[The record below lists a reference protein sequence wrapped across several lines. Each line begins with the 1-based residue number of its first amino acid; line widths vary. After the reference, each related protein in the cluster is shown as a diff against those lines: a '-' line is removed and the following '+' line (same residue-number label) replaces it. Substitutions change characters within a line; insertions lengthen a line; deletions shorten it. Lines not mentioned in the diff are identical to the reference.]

1 MIEIEIHNVNC
12 IATGAEKYPQVM
24 HCLETLSP
32 GYQYTYLF
40 KSGKWNGKVNLF
52 NKNTFPTGLLS
63 LIFATIEEFK
73 IPHNIIDKRVVK
85 AISLSPSPVALRD
98 YQEDVVNK
106 CIYNM
111 WGNTWWPRGVI
122 QVATGGGKTEIAA
135 DIICKMDVPTLFLV
149 HRQDLETQ
157 ALERFIPYGI
167 DAGPLENIGNQLVTV
182 TTIQSLMSWN
192 MDFSKNYETAKG
204 EKIERSDEWLE
215 RKNNKQVKQAEY
227 IKSKLEEIEQVFI
240 DEAHLVAAQAE
251 NMNMFSTALSLMPN
265 AYARWGL
272 TATPFLRD
280 KLHNWM
286 LEGATGPA
294 LAQITNREL
303 IDMGYLSEAFVDIF
317 VMKKD
322 SSIDNSWP
330 RCYDWGIV
338 THRERNQHIVDCY
351 NTYPG
356 PVLILVSKIGHGE
369 LLEKLLAK
377 AGHIAPFLSGKST
390 ASERKKAIK
399 RLKSGDLM
407 GVIASTIWDEGI
419 DISNIGTVILAG
431 GGKSE
436 IKNLQRLGR
445 GLRRADGKPNLRLV
459 DFMDSSPAIL
469 KKHSS
474 IREKLWKD
482 QGFTLNYV
490 R

>member
-1 MIEIEIHNVNC
+1 MIDIEIHNVNC

-63 LIFATIEEFK
+63 AVYQTIHEFK
-73 IPHNIIDKRVVK
+73 IPHTVTDKRVAK
-85 AISLSPSPVALRD
+85 AITLHDSPVVLRP
-98 YQEDVVNK
+98 YQEEVVQK
-106 CIYNM
+106 CLFNM
-111 WGNTWWPRGVI
+111 WSDTWWPRGVI

-135 DIICKMDVPTLFLV
+135 DIICKTMVPTLFLV

-157 ALERFIPYGI
+157 AIERFVPFGI
-167 DAGPLENIGNQLVTV
+167 DAGTIENIGHQLVTV
-182 TTIQSLMSWN
+182 TTVQSLMSWN
-192 MDFSKNYETAKG
+192 MEFAKNYETSEG
-204 EKIERSDEWLE
+204 EKIERSEEWLE
-215 RKNNKQVKQAEY
+215 RKAKKQDRQAKF
-227 IKSKLEEIEQVFI
+227 IKERLTEIDQVFI
-240 DEAHLVAAQAE
+240 DEAHLIAAKAE

-265 AYARWGL
+265 AYMRWGL

-294 LAQITNREL
+294 LAHITNREL

-317 VMKKD
+317 VMPKCPDIPKD
-322 SSIDNSWP
+322 WP

-338 THRERNQHIVDCY
+338 TNGTRNEKIVECY
-351 NTYPG
+351 ANYPG
-356 PVLILVSKIGHGE
+356 PTLILVSKIGHGE
-369 LLEKLLAK
+369 LLVKLLQK
-377 AGHIAPFLSGKST
+377 AGFTVPFLSGTST
-390 ASERKKAIK
+390 KAERGKAIK
-399 RLKSGDLM
+399 DLKSGKLA

-445 GLRRADGKPNLRLV
+445 GLRRAAGKPNLRLV
-459 DFMDSSPAIL
+459 DFLDSSPATL
-469 KKHSS
+469 KKHSA
-474 IREKLWKD
+474 IREKLWQD
-482 QGFTLNYV
+482 QGFTLNHV

>member
-1 MIEIEIHNVNC
+1 MIEIEIQNVNC
-12 IATGAEKYPQVM
+12 IAKGAEKYPVVM
-24 HCLETLSP
+24 QCLETLSP

-63 LIFATIEEFK
+63 VIFATIEEFK
-73 IPHNIIDKRVVK
+73 IPYTIVDNRVVK
-85 AISLSPSPVALRD
+85 EIELHSSPVNLRG
-98 YQEDVVNK
+98 YQEEVVNK
-106 CIYNM
+106 CLYNM

-135 DIICKMDVPTLFLV
+135 DIICKVNVPTMFLV

-157 ALERFIPYGI
+157 ALERFLPYGI
-167 DAGPLENIGNQLVTV
+167 DAGPLDSNHDQLVTV

-192 MDFSKNYETAKG
+192 MEFAKNYETAEG
-204 EKIERSDEWLE
+204 EKVERSDEWLE
-215 RKNNKQVKQAEY
+215 RKNKKQIEKANY
-227 IKSKLEEIEQVFI
+227 IKSRLEGIDQVFI
-240 DEAHLVAAQAE
+240 DEAHLVAAKAE

-265 AYARWGL
+265 AYMRWGL

-294 LAQITNREL
+294 LAHITNREL
-303 IDMGYLSEAFVDIF
+303 IDMGYLSEAFIDMFI
-317 VMKKD
+317 MPKD
-322 SSIDNSWP
+322 DNLPKSWP
-330 RCYDWGIV
+330 SCYEYGII
-338 THRERNQHIVDCY
+338 THKKRNAQIVDCY
-351 NTYPG
+351 ATYPG
-356 PVLILVSKIGHGE
+356 PTLILVSKIGHGT
-369 LLEKLLAK
+369 LLENLLSK
-377 AGHIAPFLSGKST
+377 AGFTVPFIDGTSSK
-390 ASERKKAIK
+390 AERNKVKED
-399 RLKSGDLM
+399 LKSGKLK
-407 GVIASTIWDEGI
+407 GAIVSTIWDEGI
-419 DISNIGTVILAG
+419 DIANIGTVILAG

-445 GLRRADGKPNLRLV
+445 GLRRSDGKPDLRLV
-459 DFMDSSPAIL
+459 DFLDSSPTIL
-469 KKHSS
+469 KRHSA

-482 QGFTLNYV
+482 QGFTLNYH